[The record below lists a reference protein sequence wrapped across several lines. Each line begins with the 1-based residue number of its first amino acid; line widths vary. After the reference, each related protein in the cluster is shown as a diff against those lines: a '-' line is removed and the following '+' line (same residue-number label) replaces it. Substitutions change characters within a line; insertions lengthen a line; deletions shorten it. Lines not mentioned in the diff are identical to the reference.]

1 MLLRKIP
8 KRSILF
14 RPGELRDIL
23 ELVFTRSVNEGKF
36 IKDFENRF
44 KQFVGAKHAVA
55 VSSGRFALYLILKSL
70 GLKKGDG
77 VLLSAYNFRGVPK
90 ALLQNGFTSVLV
102 DADENTYQI
111 NVLEIEKQINP
122 KVKAIMLTHL
132 FGQPCRLDKIMDI
145 ARKYNLFVI
154 EDAAHSLGSYYQGK
168 HTGALGDAGF
178 FSFSGSKMLNT
189 SFGGIVVT
197 NNDDLSIKIRKEL
210 SKYNFPSIW
219 QLLRERMTT
228 YIYALLTQRTFYS
241 LTEYPLTV
249 LMSVFGLDPLE
260 IYKSFKH
267 AEITEEKMRFTNLQS
282 LLGLKQ
288 IDCLSPLV
296 SKRKNIAEKLFKAL
310 SPSISLQVNPK
321 GCNPNYFMVPIR
333 TKNKFKVFRKL
344 LLKGVDSNLSYAG
357 DCFDIVKGAYT
368 PISQALSNSV
378 LTINLPFD
386 LTDKEIGFLAQSLNG
401 MKELLY

>member
-219 QLLRERMTT
+219 QLLRERMIT

-260 IYKSFKH
+260 LYKSFKR

-282 LLGLKQ
+282 FG
-288 IDCLSPLV
+288 I
-296 SKRKNIAEKLFKAL
+296 
-310 SPSISLQVNPK
+310 
-321 GCNPNYFMVPIR
+321 Y
-333 TKNKFKVFRKL
+333 
-344 LLKGVDSNLSYAG
+344 
-357 DCFDIVKGAYT
+357 
-368 PISQALSNSV
+368 
-378 LTINLPFD
+378 
-386 LTDKEIGFLAQSLNG
+386 
-401 MKELLY
+401 

>member
-1 MLLRKIP
+1 MLLKKIP
-8 KRSILF
+8 KRSILV
-14 RPGELRDIL
+14 RPGEFKDIL
-23 ELVFTRSVNEGKF
+23 GSVLTHSVNEGKF
-36 IKDFENRF
+36 IKEFEDKF
-44 KQFVGAKHAVA
+44 KQFVGTKHAIA

-70 GLKKGDG
+70 SLKEGDG
-77 VLLSAYNFRGVPK
+77 ILLSAYNFRGVPK
-90 ALLQNGFTSVLV
+90 ALLQGGFTPVLV
-102 DADENTYQI
+102 DADESSYQI
-111 NVLEIEKQINP
+111 NVSEIEKQINS
-122 KVKAIMLTHL
+122 KVKAIVLTHL
-132 FGQPCRLDKIMDI
+132 FGQPCQLDKIMDI

-197 NNDDLSIKIRKEL
+197 NNDGLSIKIRKEL

-219 QLLRERMTT
+219 QLLRERMIT

-249 LMSVFGLDPLE
+249 LMSIFGLDPLE
-260 IYKSFKH
+260 IYKSLKH
-267 AEITEEKMRFTNLQS
+267 TEITDEKMKFTNLQA

-288 IDCLSPLV
+288 IDCLNSLV

-310 SPSISLQVNPK
+310 NPSISLQVNPE
-321 GCNPNYFMVPIR
+321 GCDPNYFMVPVR
-333 TKNKFKVFRKL
+333 TKDKFKVFRKL

-357 DCFDIVKGAYT
+357 DCSDIVKGVYV
-368 PISQALSNSV
+368 PISQTLSNSV

-386 LTDKEIGFLAQSLNG
+386 LTDKEIDSLARLLNG
-401 MKELLY
+401 IKEMLH